1 MIVIVSNDRTY
12 LVLHSVV
19 SPVICG
25 LYYWPL
31 TYTGCI
37 WVIILNYHFHGSH
50 YTWSGVETYLLGV
63 SITAIIVCVKGGAL
77 FDTVIWWSPLVGWF
91 SDNSFIPVKH
101 SFSQPEHFAYSF
113 VKHSLSYKVFRCE
126 RKNMRTK
133 LRTKNHWAITCLCIN
148 INIWNWTCKWNETI
162 MI

>member
-63 SITAIIVCVKGGAL
+63 SITAIIVCVKGGHFLIQL
-77 FDTVIWWSPLVGWF
+77 FDGVLWLAGSLTIALYLL
-91 SDNSFIPVKH
+91 NT
-101 SFSQPEHFAYSF
+101 HF
-113 VKHSLSYKVFRCE
+113 HSLNTSLIALL
-126 RKNMRTK
+126 NT
-133 LRTKNHWAITCLCIN
+133 HSAIKYLDVKEK
-148 INIWNWTCKWNETI
+148 IWELNWELKIIEQSPVCV
-162 MI
+162 